1 MRFAGKYFESLL
13 KNRVVRNAS
22 WIIVCRIIQAVIA
35 LVISMLTARY
45 LGPSNFGLINY
56 ASSLVAFMVPIMY
69 LGFNSVIVQDL
80 VDSPEK
86 EGEILGTAIILSS
99 CSAVMCMGGIFAFV
113 NIVNAG
119 ERDTVIVCALYSTL
133 LFFQA
138 VDLIQ
143 CWFQAKLKSKYT
155 SVTILIAY
163 TVVAIYK
170 IYLLVTGKN
179 VYWFAVVQSIDYL
192 IIAVALN
199 IIYRKS
205 GGAKLRF
212 NKDIARKL
220 FSKSKYYIVS
230 GMMVTIFAHTDRIM
244 LKLMIDDAA
253 AGYYSAAVSCAGMSS
268 FVFSAIID
276 SAKPAILANH
286 DNNRNDFE
294 KKTVILY
301 RVVIVLSLL
310 QSVVVTTFARP
321 FVNILY
327 GEAYIP
333 SVSVLRIIVW
343 YCMFSYYGGAKDI
356 WILAEGKQKYLIYLN
371 MGGVIAN
378 IVLNLLLIPQ
388 LGTEGAAI
396 ASLITQIF
404 SNIVMGAIIKPLR
417 RNNMLLLR
425 AVLPNI
431 E

>member
-1 MRFAGKYFESLL
+1 MA
-13 KNRVVRNAS
+13 
-22 WIIVCRIIQAVIA
+22 
-35 LVISMLTARY
+35 
-45 LGPSNFGLINY
+45 
-56 ASSLVAFMVPIMY
+56 PIMY

-86 EGEILGTAIILSS
+86 EGEILGTAIILSL
-99 CSAVMCMGGIFAFV
+99 CSAVMCVGGIFAFV

-119 ERDTVIVCALYSTL
+119 EKDTIVVCALYSTL
-133 LFFQA
+133 LLCQA
-138 VDLIQ
+138 IDLIQ
-143 CWFQAKLKSKYT
+143 YWFQAKLKSQYT

-163 TVVAIYK
+163 TVVSIYK

-179 VYWFAVVQSIDYL
+179 VYWFAISQSIDYL
-192 IIAVALN
+192 IIAVTLN

-205 GGAKLRF
+205 GGANLSF

-230 GMMVTIFAHTDRIM
+230 SMMVTIFAHTDRIM

-268 FVFSAIID
+268 FVFIAIID
-276 SAKPAILANH
+276 SARPAILTSH
-286 DNNRNDFE
+286 DNNRSAFE

-310 QSVVVTTFARP
+310 QSVIMAMFARL

-327 GEAYIP
+327 GDAYIP
-333 SVSVLRIIVW
+333 SVSILRIIVW
-343 YCMFSYYGGAKDI
+343 YCMFSYYGGAKDV

-378 IVLNLLLIPQ
+378 IVLNLLLIPPF
-388 LGTEGAAI
+388 GPEGAAI
-396 ASLITQIF
+396 ASLVTQIF
-404 SNIVMGAIIKPLR
+404 TNLVMGAIIKPLR
-417 RNNMLLLR
+417 RNNMHLFR
-425 AVLPNI
+425 AIFPNK
-431 E
+431 